1 MVVNQ
6 PHFLLFTDAHLS
18 QSRACAVSAQGF
30 GRWHFVLERLDGP
43 ERLEAADSE
52 TDVHRDRLALLAVV
66 RGLEALEQP
75 SQVTLV
81 TTSRYVSRGLRYGLN
96 EWREAE
102 YTWEH
107 FGIQKP
113 IRNADLWQRIDRAMS
128 FHQVTCR
135 LLQSPLAQAMV
146 ETASEM
152 DELTVLTNPLDA
164 PFDVVT
170 DRANESQTAAAV
182 ARRDSAAGVIQRVD
196 SAHGSIGL
204 AQVTQTKLSQ
214 TEGTLKVGTGHALQG
229 SAASVASNVRSNIG
243 EQITRKA
250 AAVVSATLAAE
261 PQSSALLLPGSV
273 DDVWS
278 DSLSGRSS
286 IMSRDAAL
294 ITELPLT
301 EKQLTAA
308 PPVFRRPRISIT
320 LPNFRFRWMQTAME
334 WMDWW
339 RWKLAEAYA
348 RTFGRVPLSWLRREA
363 SRDDWNGKRTWGQK
377 PHAKQ
382 RAAIAPT

>member
-107 FGIQKP
+107 FGMQKP

-146 ETASEM
+146 ETATEL

-164 PFDVVT
+164 PFDVVA
-170 DRANESQTAAAV
+170 DRAHESQTAAAV
-182 ARRDSAAGVIQRVD
+182 ARRESATGLIQRVD
-196 SAHGSIGL
+196 SAHGSIGMAGMKKRKQL
-204 AQVTQTKLSQ
+204 DVAGPSQ
-214 TEGTLKVGTGHALQG
+214 IGTGHALV
-229 SAASVASNVRSNIG
+229 SVASVQAMDVAHAMDTKHPMDTAHLVDARP
-243 EQITRKA
+243 
-250 AAVVSATLAAE
+250 AAVLRAAIGLVHAQPFNGNSSLVPFAE
-261 PQSSALLLPGSV
+261 PLTTG
-273 DDVWS
+273 
-278 DSLSGRSS
+278 LSQ
-286 IMSRDAAL
+286 
-294 ITELPLT
+294 T
-301 EKQLTAA
+301 
-308 PPVFRRPRISIT
+308 FRRPRISIT
-320 LPNFRFRWMQTAME
+320 LPNLHFRWVEIAMN
-334 WMDWW
+334 WM
-339 RWKLAEAYA
+339 RWCRMSLAEICF
-348 RTFGRVPLSWLRREA
+348 RIPWIRRKNGLNA
-363 SRDDWNGKRTWGQK
+363 WNQSLPTTPRS
-377 PHAKQ
+377 AM
-382 RAAIAPT
+382 APT

>member
-52 TDVHRDRLALLAVV
+52 SDVHRDRLALLAVV

-135 LLQSPLAQAMV
+135 LLQSPLVQAMV
-146 ETASEM
+146 ETATEL
-152 DELTVLTNPLDA
+152 DELTILTNPIDA
-164 PFDVVT
+164 PFDIAA
-170 DRANESQTAAAV
+170 DRAHRANENQTAAALV
-182 ARRDSAAGVIQRVD
+182 RREPAAGLIQRVD

-204 AQVTQTKLSQ
+204 GQTTPKSIPASFGI
-214 TEGTLKVGTGHALQG
+214 EHALAHH
-229 SAASVASNVRSNIG
+229 SL
-243 EQITRKA
+243 
-250 AAVVSATLAAE
+250 AAV
-261 PQSSALLLPGSV
+261 QSPIVQHES
-273 DDVWS
+273 
-278 DSLSGRSS
+278 
-286 IMSRDAAL
+286 AL
-294 ITELPLT
+294 ITDLDQLNELTGELT
-301 EKQLTAA
+301 GELRTESSATKVVASPFLY
-308 PPVFRRPRISIT
+308 RRPRISIT
-320 LPNFRFRWMQTAME
+320 LPNLRFQWMQMALE
-334 WMDWW
+334 WLQSWRTRFFGGRFAGDWYGASW
-339 RWKLAEAYA
+339 WTRAGFK
-348 RTFGRVPLSWLRREA
+348 RVL
-363 SRDDWNGKRTWGQK
+363 T
-377 PHAKQ
+377 
-382 RAAIAPT
+382 RAARPDSRPSMAPT

>member
-52 TDVHRDRLALLAVV
+52 SDVHRDRLALLAVV

-146 ETASEM
+146 ETATEL
-152 DELTVLTNPLDA
+152 DELTILTNPLDA
-164 PFDVVT
+164 PFDIAADRVQ
-170 DRANESQTAAAV
+170 RANGNQTAAAL
-182 ARRDSAAGVIQRVD
+182 ARREVAAGMIQRVD

-204 AQVTQTKLSQ
+204 GKSNSPLHGITDAVGQVELHAPAFDVAQ
-214 TEGTLKVGTGHALQG
+214 
-229 SAASVASNVRSNIG
+229 SAAVL
-243 EQITRKA
+243 Q
-250 AAVVSATLAAE
+250 AAVEMVQFRST
-261 PQSSALLLPGSV
+261 V
-273 DDVWS
+273 
-278 DSLSGRSS
+278 GRSPIVQS
-286 IMSRDAAL
+286 DATL
-294 ITELPLT
+294 ITELSELNGNSKLEHYPT
-301 EKQLTAA
+301 ST
-308 PPVFRRPRISIT
+308 FTYRRPRISIT
-320 LPNFRFRWMQTAME
+320 LPASFLKWMEWATHWVRCGRWQLMNRLVNRLCGVIWRPIASWKSHFAHTDGADSRTAM
-334 WMDWW
+334 
-339 RWKLAEAYA
+339 
-348 RTFGRVPLSWLRREA
+348 
-363 SRDDWNGKRTWGQK
+363 
-377 PHAKQ
+377 
-382 RAAIAPT
+382 APT

>member
-107 FGIQKP
+107 FGMHKP
-113 IRNADLWQRIDRAMS
+113 IRNADLWQRIDGAMS

-135 LLQSPLAQAMV
+135 LLQSPLAQAVV
-146 ETASEM
+146 ETATEM
-152 DELTVLTNPLDA
+152 DELTMLTNPLDA
-164 PFDVVT
+164 PFDIVS
-170 DRANESQTAAAV
+170 DRANESRTTAAF
-182 ARRDSAAGVIQRVD
+182 ARREPAAGLIQRVD

-204 AQVTQTKLSQ
+204 ANIPQTKLLQ
-214 TEGTLKVGTGHALQG
+214 AGGLTQVGIAPALVGGSSSGHSTSIPQESELIKNISLNELQL
-229 SAASVASNVRSNIG
+229 SKIP
-243 EQITRKA
+243 TR
-250 AAVVSATLAAE
+250 
-261 PQSSALLLPGSV
+261 
-273 DDVWS
+273 
-278 DSLSGRSS
+278 
-286 IMSRDAAL
+286 
-294 ITELPLT
+294 
-301 EKQLTAA
+301 
-308 PPVFRRPRISIT
+308 FRRPKISIT
-320 LPNFRFRWMQTAME
+320 LPNLGFQWIQIALSWFQR
-334 WMDWW
+334 W
-339 RWKLAEAYA
+339 RWSLAEAFA
-348 RTFGRVPLSWLRREA
+348 RMNWIRRGDEA
-363 SRDDWNGKRTWGQK
+363 SGWNRTQSVK
-377 PHAKQ
+377 PHPV
-382 RAAIAPT
+382 IVPT